1 MLLAIDVGNTNCT
14 FAVFHSNRI
23 MGQWR
28 LATDPHR
35 TADEYMIALMQ
46 LLALESLSRDSIT
59 DCIISSVVPQTLFP
73 LKCLSRNYFHC
84 EPMVIGEA
92 PVHTG
97 ITIQLEK
104 PDEVGADRLVN
115 ALAARKQFGGNVIII
130 DFGTATTFDV
140 VNSNGDYVGGVIAP
154 GINLSMDAL
163 KMAAAKLPEI
173 AVAKPSRIIGK
184 STIGAMQ
191 SGVYWGYVSL
201 IEGIVMRIKQE
212 IGHDMKVIATGGLAG
227 LFSEATPAI
236 EHFEPN
242 LTIEGLRIIFEQN
255 RK

>member
-14 FAVFHSNRI
+14 LAVFDGTRL

-28 LATDPHR
+28 LATDPQR
-35 TADEYMIALMQ
+35 TSDEYMIALAQ
-46 LLALESLSRDSIT
+46 LLELDAISRKSIT
-59 DCIISSVVPQTLFP
+59 HCIISSVVPQTLFP
-73 LKCLSRNYFHC
+73 LKQLSRKYFNC
-84 EPMVIGEA
+84 EPLVIGEA
-92 PVHTG
+92 QVHVG
-97 ITIQLEK
+97 INVIIDK

-115 ALAARKQFGGNVIII
+115 ALAARKQFGGNVVII

-140 VNSNGDYVGGVIAP
+140 VDKKGDYVGGVIAP

-163 KMAAAKLPEI
+163 KIAAAKLPEI
-173 AVAKPSRIIGK
+173 AVAKPSKVVGK

-201 IEGIVMRIKQE
+201 IEGIVARIQQE
-212 IGHDMKVIATGGLAG
+212 MGSPMKVVATGGLAA
-227 LFSEATPAI
+227 LFADATPVI
-236 EHFEPN
+236 QHLERD